1 MRLRT
6 VLRTGALSL
15 ALCLGSAGT
24 ASAFNYGTLEVR
36 HNGSLE
42 GKGYG
47 SLARINYNQARLK
60 SVLADM
66 RRDGTRTFSSA
77 KGSNGKQTFSVQ
89 SGRRSDGQ
97 STFAAMADRYGT
109 SSGAM
114 IGFRG
119 YVKICQDVSN
129 APDWCSGEVSA
140 NL

>member
-6 VLRTGALSL
+6 ALRTGVLSL
-15 ALCLGSAGT
+15 ALCLGGAGT
-24 ASAFNYGTLEVR
+24 ASAFNYGTLEVWHGGR
-36 HNGSLE
+36 LE

-47 SLARINYNQARLK
+47 SLDRINYNQARLK
-60 SVLADM
+60 SVLADT

-89 SGRRSDGQ
+89 SGRRADGQ

-119 YVKICQDVSN
+119 YVKICQDVNLSL
-129 APDWCSGEVSA
+129 DWCSNEVSG